1 MKLYIIGHVA
11 SGKTTLAREIS
22 ARLGVPCFH
31 LDEIVYMPDGS
42 SPLGNRKRTPED
54 RDALFC
60 EIISRHDWII
70 EDVGREC
77 FSRGLLEADEVVL
90 LNVPRIV
97 LKSRIVRR
105 FIRQKFGLERAGYAA
120 ADVGLGRVIRLCR
133 G

>member
-90 LNVPRIV
+90 HKRSAHSAQVEDSPPIYTA
-97 LKSRIVRR
+97 KVR
-105 FIRQKFGLERAGYAA
+105 A
-120 ADVGLGRVIRLCR
+120 
-133 G
+133 